1 MFFKE
6 KNSKKVVKEKR
17 RTSAELPRHSVSS
30 SSCSSSLSSLDYNR
44 AAHLEPS
51 PSRQTVSSEAPS
63 QDLPVNQPN
72 GSTKISRKSA
82 DLRDVVKDSMHREA
96 RGLAVK
102 TAAKEE
108 AGFRTLRYIDSPRPL
123 EPPSSAKPRISGL
136 NDSFRVLSK
145 FREGKMNSNEE
156 KDGRAHSA
164 PKDQRRFS
172 YDGRESQE
180 ALKSTIKLKEL
191 PRLSLDSRQGCIR
204 GGSTSE
210 AKSSNLL
217 NDLQMQQEPGSSKRA
232 SSVVAKLMG
241 LVDPMPITDDPV
253 RPQSTLETEKHDPL
267 SRSLR
272 TTKVNKQDHF
282 SRSPRNS
289 HKELPSP
296 RVKKAD
302 LVIKTTPNQKFPIET
317 APWKQSHGNK
327 APQSPSFKCH
337 ETPTKPP
344 PTSTLTVY
352 GEIEKRLADL
362 EFKKSGKDLRA
373 LKQIL
378 EAMQKTKDILDTKKD
393 QKFAYQA
400 SDNSSLDH
408 SSNLGS
414 QRNLHS
420 SISDPPTANGA
431 KAPKGYNSP
440 IIIMKPATLVGKD
453 TDPASTISRIDTLLD
468 LRKHQISAA
477 DNRKVSVE
485 KRTVKHLTTRST
497 QVTNSFNRQ
506 YSSQDRYSNIRNA
519 RSAQAS
525 KMPQGDSD
533 ENSGHS
539 SRSSGTMS
547 PRLQQ
552 RRSGLE
558 KQSTP
563 AGSSDSS
570 RSRRH
575 GSMQPTESSS
585 PGRKCRPKSSNV
597 QRTTDYS
604 SDTRTSSRD
613 ICHQDN
619 SVSLQSESNISMA
632 SDTDNEVSS
641 CIQLDHINST
651 YTDQNSQKQ
660 KNSTAG
666 FGANRKMA
674 EPGRATPEQPSP
686 VSVLD
691 AIFYRDDSPSPVKKT
706 SNAFKDDETRYLY
719 EEEWELMDLDQ
730 PSNGRKSNL
739 STEVDH
745 KILENIKHWLQ
756 NPQGMNCSDVEH
768 IIADTAFLC
777 DGNDPDHKYIADIV
791 LASNLHKKLE
801 SGWMNIQFRKS
812 GHLIDPKLFSAL
824 EKTKAITQFLSD
836 EHGSEKS
843 LQLKSDEKI
852 HRKLIFDVVNE
863 ILVRK
868 LVVTDSFT
876 EWLVPEKPT
885 GNKPRGQKLLRELCS
900 EVDRLQG
907 KNSSGSLNEEDSLES
922 VICVNW
928 TEYAREIPAMVLD
941 VERLIFK
948 DLITEVASGEAA
960 LLQGR
965 PSVRRCRQLFPE

>member
-1 MFFKE
+1 M
-6 KNSKKVVKEKR
+6 KVVKEKR

-30 SSCSSSLSSLDYNR
+30 SSCSSSLASLDYNR

-72 GSTKISRKSA
+72 GSMKIRRKSA

-123 EPPSSAKPRISGL
+123 EPPSSAKPRIPGL

-145 FREGKMNSNEE
+145 FREGKVNSNEE
-156 KDGRAHSA
+156 KDGLTQSA

-172 YDGRESQE
+172 YDGRESQD

-282 SRSPRNS
+282 SGSPRNS

-302 LVIKTTPNQKFPIET
+302 SVIKTPPNQKFPIET
-317 APWKQSHGNK
+317 APWKQPHGNK
-327 APQSPSFKCH
+327 APQSPSFKRH
-337 ETPTKPP
+337 ETSSKP

-352 GEIEKRLADL
+352 GEIEKRLADI

-400 SDNSSLDH
+400 ADNSSLDH
-408 SSNLGS
+408 GSNLGN

-440 IIIMKPATLVGKD
+440 IIIMKPATLVGKG
-453 TDPASTISRIDTLLD
+453 TDPASTTSRIDSLLV
-468 LRKHQISAA
+468 LREHQICAA

-575 GSMQPTESSS
+575 GIMQTTESSS
-585 PGRKCRPKSSNV
+585 PGRKCRPKSSNM
-597 QRTTDYS
+597 QRTTDNS
-604 SDTRTSSRD
+604 SDTRTSRRD

-619 SVSLQSESNISMA
+619 SVSLQSDSNISMA

-641 CIQLDHINST
+641 CIQVHHINSI
-651 YTDQNSQKQ
+651 YTDQSSQKQ
-660 KNSTAG
+660 K
-666 FGANRKMA
+666 
-674 EPGRATPEQPSP
+674 
-686 VSVLD
+686 VSV
-691 AIFYRDDSPSPVKKT
+691 
-706 SNAFKDDETRYLY
+706 
-719 EEEWELMDLDQ
+719 
-730 PSNGRKSNL
+730 
-739 STEVDH
+739 
-745 KILENIKHWLQ
+745 
-756 NPQGMNCSDVEH
+756 
-768 IIADTAFLC
+768 
-777 DGNDPDHKYIADIV
+777 
-791 LASNLHKKLE
+791 
-801 SGWMNIQFRKS
+801 
-812 GHLIDPKLFSAL
+812 FS
-824 EKTKAITQFLSD
+824 F
-836 EHGSEKS
+836 
-843 LQLKSDEKI
+843 
-852 HRKLIFDVVNE
+852 V
-863 ILVRK
+863 
-868 LVVTDSFT
+868 
-876 EWLVPEKPT
+876 
-885 GNKPRGQKLLRELCS
+885 
-900 EVDRLQG
+900 
-907 KNSSGSLNEEDSLES
+907 
-922 VICVNW
+922 
-928 TEYAREIPAMVLD
+928 
-941 VERLIFK
+941 
-948 DLITEVASGEAA
+948 
-960 LLQGR
+960 
-965 PSVRRCRQLFPE
+965 